1 MEKSYESMTNKKPN
15 YVKNIVYNI
24 RLEGNLTK
32 MGLSL
37 NNIYQRPYVKPDR
50 QSTVKNVKKMK
61 NLLPPMPNVNKSQI
75 KTLKARDYNT
85 LSKKQLLNTPQP
97 MNKSLTWHQVHTAT

>member
-1 MEKSYESMTNKKPN
+1 MTNKKPN

-50 QSTVKNVKKMK
+50 QSTVKKREEDE
-61 NLLPPMPNVNKSQI
+61 KSATNAERQQESNQNSQSKGLQYVEQ
-75 KTLKARDYNT
+75 KT
-85 LSKKQLLNTPQP
+85 TPKYTPAYEQ
-97 MNKSLTWHQVHTAT
+97 SLTWHQVHTAT